1 MAGVTRPPNAVRV
14 DDLEAV
20 FFDFDGVLV
29 DSLDIK
35 VNAFLSLCDRETP
48 ALQQQIRDYFYR
60 YTGRSR
66 QEKIEN
72 IYTRILDRAIDAQT
86 VEALSRQFSAESL
99 QAVIECDE
107 IPGADALL
115 EHLPTTVKKFVVSGT
130 PEHELITIIN
140 ARNMAHHFDAIKG
153 TPRRKEDNIAD
164 LLAQHRLNA
173 SACLMLGDGHVDLF
187 AAEQNQL
194 HFIGV
199 AAPEIQTFSGK
210 VPTGRDLAEIGRALD
225 VL

>member
-1 MAGVTRPPNAVRV
+1 EEDDRDEDENKDVRMSQRQWEKSVARQDEFEESDDEDMARANGVFRPN
-14 DDLEAV
+14 
-20 FFDFDGVLV
+20 
-29 DSLDIK
+29 
-35 VNAFLSLCDRETP
+35 
-48 ALQQQIRDYFYR
+48 
-60 YTGRSR
+60 GRSR

-199 AAPEIQTFSGK
+199 AAPENQTFSGK